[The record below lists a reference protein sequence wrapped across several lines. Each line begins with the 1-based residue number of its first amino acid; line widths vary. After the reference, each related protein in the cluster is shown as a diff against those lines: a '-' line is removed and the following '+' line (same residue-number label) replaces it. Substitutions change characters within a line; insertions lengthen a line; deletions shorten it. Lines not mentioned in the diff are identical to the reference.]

1 MTIYT
6 TSTSAFFERS
16 RTGMTALRQQ
26 AEALQQQLGS
36 GERLS
41 TSSDDPVAAS
51 RLRTLARSDRLTEID
66 TANAQRASS
75 DLSLTD
81 TALSAFADTLARAR
95 ELAIQAGNDTLT
107 PVQRASIGTELE
119 QIHGHLVSLAN
130 ARDSAGHALFGG
142 ETAGDAY
149 GLDVSGNAVYLGTG
163 STGELSLGDG
173 QSVTRGLTGPEFL
186 NFDPGTGPTDT
197 FAVIRDLALALG
209 GASADPAQSAR
220 DSIGALSGA
229 LDAVTTSQTVVG
241 TRLAWIDFVT
251 DRHQQLGEMRASEE
265 ADLGG
270 TDIAATVARLQEALL
285 VLEASQASFA
295 KLAGLSL
302 FERLN

>member
-1 MTIYT
+1 MTIFS

-16 RTGMTALRQQ
+16 RSGMTALRQR

-36 GERLS
+36 GERLQS
-41 TSSDDPVAAS
+41 SSDDPVAAS
-51 RLRTLARSDRLTEID
+51 RLRTLARADRLTEID
-66 TANAQRASS
+66 TTNAQRAAA
-75 DLSLTD
+75 DLTLTD
-81 TALSAFADTLARAR
+81 ATLSEFAETLTRAK
-95 ELAIQAGNDTLT
+95 ELALQAGNDTLT
-107 PVQRASIGTELE
+107 ATQRAAIGTELE

-142 ETAGDAY
+142 EAAGNAY
-149 GLDVSGNAVYLGTG
+149 EIDGSGNAVYLGTG
-163 STGELSLGDG
+163 GAGELALGDG

-220 DSIGALSGA
+220 DALGALSGA

-251 DRHQQLGEMRASEE
+251 ERHQDLGELRAAEE

-270 TDIAATVARLQEALL
+270 TDIASTVAQLQEALL

-302 FERLN
+302 FNRLN

>member
-1 MTIYT
+1 MTIFS

-16 RTGMTALRQQ
+16 RSGMTALRQR

-36 GERLS
+36 GERLQS
-41 TSSDDPVAAS
+41 SSDDPVAAS
-51 RLRTLARSDRLTEID
+51 RLRTLARADRLTEID
-66 TANAQRASS
+66 TTNAQRAAA
-75 DLSLTD
+75 DLTLTD
-81 TALSAFADTLARAR
+81 ATLSEFAETLTRAK
-95 ELAIQAGNDTLT
+95 ELALQAGNDTLT
-107 PVQRASIGTELE
+107 AGQRAAIGTELE

-142 ETAGDAY
+142 EAAGNAY
-149 GLDVSGNAVYLGTG
+149 EIDGSGNAVYLGTG
-163 STGELSLGDG
+163 GAGELALGDG

-220 DSIGALSGA
+220 DALGALSGA

-251 DRHQQLGEMRASEE
+251 ERHQDLGELRAAEE

-270 TDIAATVARLQEALL
+270 TDIASTVAQLQEALL

-302 FERLN
+302 FNRLN

>member
-1 MTIYT
+1 MTIFS

-16 RTGMTALRQQ
+16 RSGMTALRLQ

-36 GERLS
+36 GERLQR
-41 TSSDDPVAAS
+41 SSDDPVAAS
-51 RLRTLARSDRLTEID
+51 RLRNLARADRLTQID
-66 TANAQRASS
+66 TANAERAAT
-75 DLSLTD
+75 DLTLTD
-81 TALSAFADTLARAR
+81 STLAAFASTLTRAR
-95 ELAIQAGNDTLT
+95 ELAVQAGSDTLT
-107 PVQRASIGTELE
+107 TDQRAAIGAELE

-130 ARDSAGHALFGG
+130 ARDSAGHSLFGG

-149 GLDVSGNAVYLGTG
+149 TIDGSGNAVYLGTG
-163 STGELSLGDG
+163 SASELSLGDG

-220 DSIGALSGA
+220 DALGALSGA
-229 LDAVTTSQTVVG
+229 LDSVTTSQTVVG

-251 DRHQQLGEMRASEE
+251 TRHEDLGELRATEE

-270 TDIAATVARLQEALL
+270 TDIASTVARLQEALV

-302 FERLN
+302 FNSLN